1 MDKPIGTTM
10 PRFTAADVSCVFCCG
25 QGAGLC
31 PRLAGSPRRCHPVMS
46 EFSGPD
52 PEDSDYHD
60 SVGCAEVICQDINHC
75 LTV

>member
-1 MDKPIGTTM
+1 
-10 PRFTAADVSCVFCCG
+10 
-25 QGAGLC
+25 
-31 PRLAGSPRRCHPVMS
+31 MS